1 MTVAGICQKNF
12 EFFAR
17 ARSLPVDWSMQCP
30 VLLVPSAKSQKDL
43 SPRIANKL
51 SNKAVAAIS
60 VVLCVDPCLQS
71 IH

>member
-1 MTVAGICQKNF
+1 MIVGGICQKNLSSWHMQD
-12 EFFAR
+12 R
-17 ARSLPVDWSMQCP
+17 CQYWSMQCP

-60 VVLCVDPCLQS
+60 AVLCVDPCLQS